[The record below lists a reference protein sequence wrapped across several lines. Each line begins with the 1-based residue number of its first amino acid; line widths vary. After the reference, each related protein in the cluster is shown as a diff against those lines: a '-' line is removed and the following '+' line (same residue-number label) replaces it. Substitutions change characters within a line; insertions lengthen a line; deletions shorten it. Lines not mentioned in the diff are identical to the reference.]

1 MTRLSGLFR
10 VFLVLALLATL
21 PGCQS
26 LGKMFGGDK
35 EEPTETLPVE
45 EMYREGKTSMEGGN
59 YNRAT
64 RYYQRLVARFPYGAY
79 SEQAQLEL
87 AYVLHKQAATEE
99 ATSAINRFIRTY
111 PTHRH
116 IDYAYYLKAL
126 INFDRSSG
134 LLLRMAQQDMS
145 SRDLGAP
152 TQSLND
158 FADVVR
164 RYPNSR
170 YAPDARQRMIYLR
183 NLLAR
188 YEINVGLYYL
198 RRDAYVAAA
207 NRGKYILQTYP
218 QSEYDGDAV
227 ALMAAA
233 YTKLGQESLAAD
245 ARRVLEQNYPDHDYL
260 DNGRWPKEDGFF
272 SRMNPFDGD

>member
-1 MTRLSGLFR
+1 MTRLSGKFR
-10 VFLVLALLATL
+10 VFLILALLVGL

-26 LGKMFGGDK
+26 IGKLFGGDK

-45 EMYREGKTSMEGGN
+45 EMYSEAKGSLQGGN
-59 YNRAT
+59 YDRAA
-64 RYYQRLVARFPYGAY
+64 RYYQRLVSRFPYGVY

-87 AYVLHKQAATEE
+87 AYVLHKQAKTEE

-134 LLLRMAQQDMS
+134 LILRLARQDMAQ
-145 SRDLGAP
+145 RDLGAP

-158 FADVVR
+158 FAEVVR

-188 YEINVGLYYL
+188 NEMNVGLYYL

-207 NRGKYILQTYP
+207 NRGKYLLQTYP

-227 ALMAAA
+227 ALMASA
-233 YTKLGQESLAAD
+233 YTEMGQEQLAAD
-245 ARRVLEQNYPDHDYL
+245 ARRVLEQNYPDHEYL
-260 DNGRWPKEDGFF
+260 HNKRWPANDGFF
-272 SRMNPFDGD
+272 SRLIPFDGE

>member
-1 MTRLSGLFR
+1 MTRLPGTFR
-10 VFLVLALLATL
+10 VLLILMLLTGL
-21 PGCQS
+21 SGCQS
-26 LGKMFGGDK
+26 LGKLFGGK

-45 EMYREGKTSMEGGN
+45 EMYREAKGSMDGHN
-59 YNRAT
+59 YDRAA
-64 RYYQRLVARFPYGAY
+64 RYYQRLAARFPYGAY

-87 AYVLHKQAATEE
+87 AYVLHKQAKTEE

-134 LLLRMAQQDMS
+134 LILRLARQDMS
-145 SRDLGAP
+145 ARDLGAP

-188 YEINVGLYYL
+188 HELNVGLYYL
-198 RRDAYVAAA
+198 RRDAFVAAA

-227 ALMAAA
+227 ALMASA
-233 YTKLGQESLAAD
+233 YTELGQEQLAAD
-245 ARRVLEQNYPDHDYL
+245 ARKVLELNYPDHEYL
-260 DNGRWPKEDGFF
+260 DGGRWPKGTGFF
-272 SRMNPFDGD
+272 SRLNPFD

>member
-1 MTRLSGLFR
+1 MTRLHGKFR
-10 VFLVLALLATL
+10 VLLILMLLVGLG
-21 PGCQS
+21 GCQTI
-26 LGKMFGGDK
+26 GKWFGDR

-45 EMYREGKTSMEGGN
+45 QMYAEGKSSMDERK
-59 YNRAT
+59 YERAG
-64 RYYQRLVARFPYGAY
+64 RYYQRLVARFPYGPY

-87 AYVLHKQAATEE
+87 AYVLHKQARTEE

-134 LLLRMAQQDMS
+134 LLLRLARQDLS
-145 SRDLGAP
+145 ARDLGAP

-188 YEINVGLYYL
+188 HEINVGLYYL

-233 YTKLGQESLAAD
+233 YTELGQEQLAAD
-245 ARRVLEQNYPDHDYL
+245 ARKVLELNYPDHEYL
-260 DNGRWPKEDGFF
+260 DGGRWPKGTGFF
-272 SRMNPFDGD
+272 SRLNPFD

>member
-1 MTRLSGLFR
+1 MTRLPGTFR
-10 VFLVLALLATL
+10 VLLILMLLTGL
-21 PGCQS
+21 SGCQS
-26 LGKMFGGDK
+26 LGKLFGGK

-45 EMYREGKTSMEGGN
+45 EMYREAKGSMDGHN
-59 YNRAT
+59 YDRAA
-64 RYYQRLVARFPYGAY
+64 RYYQRLAARFPYGAY

-87 AYVLHKQAATEE
+87 AYVLHKQAKTEE

-126 INFDRSSG
+126 INFDRASG
-134 LLLRMAQQDMS
+134 LLLRLARQDMS
-145 SRDLGAP
+145 ARDLGAP

-188 YEINVGLYYL
+188 HELNVGLYYL
-198 RRDAYVAAA
+198 RRDAFVAAA
-207 NRGKYILQTYP
+207 NRGKYVLQTYP

-233 YTKLGQESLAAD
+233 YTELGQEQLAAD
-245 ARRVLEQNYPDHDYL
+245 ARKVLELNYPDHEYL
-260 DNGRWPKEDGFF
+260 DGGAWPKGTGFF
-272 SRMNPFDGD
+272 SRLNPFD

>member
-1 MTRLSGLFR
+1 MTRLTGKMRF
-10 VFLVLALLATL
+10 FLILMLVTSLA
-21 PGCQS
+21 GCQS
-26 LGKMFGGDK
+26 LGKLFGDK
-35 EEPTETLPVE
+35 EEETETLPVE
-45 EMYREGKTSMEGGN
+45 ALYGEAKQAMDGNN
-59 YNRAT
+59 YNKAA
-64 RYYQRLVARFPYGAY
+64 RYYQRLVSRFPYGPY
-79 SEQAQLEL
+79 SEQSQLEL
-87 AYVLHKQAATEE
+87 AYVLHKQAKTEE

-126 INFDRSSG
+126 VNFDRSSST
-134 LLLRMAQQDMS
+134 LLRLVRQDMS
-145 SRDLGAP
+145 SRDLGGP

-158 FADVVR
+158 FADVLR

-188 YEINVGLYYL
+188 HELNVGLYYL
-198 RRDAYVAAA
+198 RRDAYLAAA

-227 ALMAAA
+227 ALMASA
-233 YTKLGQESLAAD
+233 YTKLGQEQLATD
-245 ARRVLEQNYPDHDYL
+245 ARRVLEQNHPDHDYL
-260 DNGRWPKEDGFF
+260 RGGRWPKGDGFF
-272 SRMNPFDGD
+272 SRVNPFD